1 MQASGALIDVV
12 EGCHD
17 ALNLIEDGFDVDTSR
32 SIHRLQGVMSET
44 MYSIANKMEPES
56 VRLQNRLTAKAV
68 ELDNIIVREERWMPA
83 DRDPAQEE
91 YLFDFSQ
98 VSKVTVSS
106 AFSDR
111 HRGGGSVVSALD
123 VSSPQ
128 PMASALG
135 GGGDGGGSAVLT
147 LGRYHAAGIGGVEA
161 ELAQREREAL
171 AEVRAHS
178 PRPRP
183 TAVLSLGRA
192 VHSHAHTLTHSLT
205 RISGT
210 CRVAVVSAAG
220 WTGSGAARSGEGGDE
235 AGQGGGRGRP
245 PHEAQPTL
253 ALRDQERP
261 GGVRSVEDSRACG
274 VHR

>member
-91 YLFDFSQ
+91 YLLDFSQ

-135 GGGDGGGSAVLT
+135 GGGGGGGGLPVLT

-192 VHSHAHTLTHSLT
+192 VHSHAHTLTHSHFWY
-205 RISGT
+205 
-210 CRVAVVSAAG
+210 VS
-220 WTGSGAARSGEGGDE
+220 R
-235 AGQGGGRGRP
+235 GGGVGRGVDRTRSSAQRRGR
-245 PHEAQPTL
+245 
-253 ALRDQERP
+253 R
-261 GGVRSVEDSRACG
+261 
-274 VHR
+274 